1 MIGAPG
7 LSIKLLSGVLFQ
19 VPPLISHKKWLHFS
33 PAQQFSLVIVSNWG
47 LKLLSISQDNARKF
61 SRWGLISNIW
71 YNGGRLGS
79 NEWKI
84 AQQKVSICWAF
95 TRWLSPL
102 PGLVTALFTP
112 RPIWGVPRPAKTAR
126 SGWYFDWKYLHFLP
140 RSNQLPSPRLS
151 WNDPVIIISNVQTP
165 SMLQLSSVLS
175 EMADKKS
182 GISLETVRAKW

>member
-1 MIGAPG
+1 MVD
-7 LSIKLLSGVLFQ
+7 IKYM
-19 VPPLISHKKWLHFS
+19 
-33 PAQQFSLVIVSNWG
+33 
-47 LKLLSISQDNARKF
+47 
-61 SRWGLISNIW
+61 W

-140 RSNQLPSPRLS
+140 RSNQGSSPRLS

-175 EMADKKS
+175 EMADKSPGSVWKLS
-182 GISLETVRAKW
+182 EPSDSFVSIWDCESDNADIAVK